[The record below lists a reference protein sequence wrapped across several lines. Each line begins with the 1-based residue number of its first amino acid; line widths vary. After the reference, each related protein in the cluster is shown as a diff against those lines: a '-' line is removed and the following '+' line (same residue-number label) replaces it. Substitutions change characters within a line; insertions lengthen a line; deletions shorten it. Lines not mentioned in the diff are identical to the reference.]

1 MTTFMAKL
9 LQKLT
14 EMSCNLANDF
24 IVESNDLLKALK
36 KGDDQGK
43 RRGNFESKVNLEIP
57 IDFMKEYEFS
67 EDDDGMQFESNT
79 QLLTDDSIDVSQLVT

>member
-24 IVESNDLLKALK
+24 IVESNGLLT
-36 KGDDQGK
+36 
-43 RRGNFESKVNLEIP
+43 SVNKEDPNRKSRINMDFP
-57 IDFMKEYEFS
+57 VDFMKEYDFS
-67 EDDDGMQFESNT
+67 EEDDG
-79 QLLTDDSIDVSQLVT
+79 L